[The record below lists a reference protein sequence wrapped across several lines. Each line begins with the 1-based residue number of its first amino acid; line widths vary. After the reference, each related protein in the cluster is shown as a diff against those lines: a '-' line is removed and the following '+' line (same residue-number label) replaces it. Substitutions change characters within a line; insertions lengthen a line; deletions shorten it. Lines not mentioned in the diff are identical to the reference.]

1 MLDSTIATVADEVAA
16 KANTIAQA
24 VADSIS
30 NSNTQILKAGSISQI
45 ASYQKAVL
53 DDENSLIASVFS
65 SLTNATS
72 LLVKTV
78 DEFEAAAR
86 EALTL
91 GVNVSPFITLDS
103 LVNIKENVLAGDGL
117 AIASVSDP
125 EGESVTLT
133 LGGADAEFLQLMQME
148 RFHS

>member
-1 MLDSTIATVADEVAA
+1 MTRTAIP
-16 KANTIAQA
+16 
-24 VADSIS
+24 
-30 NSNTQILKAGSISQI
+30 
-45 ASYQKAVL
+45 
-53 DDENSLIASVFS
+53 SVFT
-65 SLTNATS
+65 SLSNATS

-86 EALTL
+86 EAALTL

-125 EGESVTLT
+125 EGETVTLT
-133 LGGADAEFLQLMQME
+133 LAVLMQNSFRLMKME
-148 RFHS
+148 NSHS